1 MAVCRHG
8 HSGFAPVLGKARAVV
23 KISIITDIEGV
34 TGAVWGGYA
43 LPESGEL
50 PYFTECMTA
59 EIDTVVRTLL
69 SEGVRNIDVHEAHAF
84 RPGVLPKNIS
94 IGRSM
99 DSMKGSDALFVIGQ
113 HGAAGVWN
121 AVRAHTMNSHA
132 IYAMRMNKMLCGE
145 LTLVSARAGAWG
157 IPTVF
162 VSGDYQTGLEAKRNL
177 PAPLEFVCDE
187 IGFSNHS
194 AICRPFASLRGE
206 LVEKTKRALTHIGK
220 TKPFDPGTIRL
231 AIKMRYQGIS
241 AVLARLPFV
250 RRKGDWLIIET
261 KNAVEAFNAYL
272 LIVIA
277 RDFWNFKCDPTS
289 AVNAYKASVKS

>member
-1 MAVCRHG
+1 MER
-8 HSGFAPVLGKARAVV
+8 SFV

-34 TGAVWGGYA
+34 TGSVWGGYA
-43 LPESGEL
+43 LPKSGEL

-59 EIDTVVRTLL
+59 EIDAVVRTLQ
-69 SEGVRNIDVHEAHAF
+69 SEGVRNIDIYEAHTLQ
-84 RPGVLPKNIS
+84 PGVLPKNVHIR
-94 IGRSM
+94 RSM
-99 DSMKGSDALFVIGQ
+99 DSLKGSDALFFVGQ

-121 AVRAHTMNSHA
+121 AVLAHTMNSHS

-145 LTLVSARAGAWG
+145 LTLGAAHAGALG

-162 VSGDYQTGLEAKRNL
+162 VSGEYQTGREAKRNL
-177 PAPLEFVCDE
+177 PPPFEFVCDE

-194 AICRPFASLRGE
+194 AICRPFAALRGE

-220 TKPFDPGTIRL
+220 TKPFDVGAVRL

-241 AVLARLPFV
+241 AALLRLPFV
-250 RRKGDWLIIET
+250 RREGDWLIIET
-261 KNAVEAFNAYL
+261 ENAVEAWNAYL

-289 AVNAYKASVKS
+289 AVNAYKASLKL